1 MKKSFKL
8 ILTIFSIII
17 FIIIICITLSNV
29 SKMIKEGK
37 EIKQI
42 YIESFP
48 KLQYYVGEEADYS
61 GLSLA
66 LVLKNGDI
74 EYIQYNE
81 ETKDE
86 IIITGFDSK
95 KATESKK
102 ITIQY
107 EDVSSTYYI
116 SIKDVPKPDPV
127 LINIKIDV
135 MPKTEYKV
143 GEWLNTEGGMLIKEY
158 NDGSTSRTI
167 IINQYISGW
176 EEAVAGG
183 PGTYTLTITYKEG
196 GVLKKATY
204 DITIKE

>member
-8 ILTIFSIII
+8 FLTIFIIII
-17 FIIIICITLSNV
+17 FIIVICIILSNT
-29 SKMIKEGK
+29 SKLIKEGK

-42 YIESFP
+42 YIEDFP

-66 LVLKNGDI
+66 IVLKNGKI

-81 ETKDE
+81 ETKKQIM
-86 IIITGFDSK
+86 IIGFDST
-95 KATESKK
+95 KATESKE
-102 ITIQY
+102 ITVQY
-107 EDVSSTYYI
+107 KDISSTYYI
-116 SIKDVPKPDPV
+116 TIKEVPKPDPV

-143 GEWLNTEGGMLIKEY
+143 GEWLNTDGGMLIKEY

-167 IINQYISGW
+167 IINQYITGW
-176 EEAVAGG
+176 DEVIEGG
-183 PGTYTLTITYKEG
+183 PGTYTLTINYKEG
-196 GVLKKATY
+196 GVLKKTTY
-204 DITIKE
+204 QITVKE

>member
-176 EEAVAGG
+176 EEAVTGG
-183 PGTYTLTITYKEG
+183 IHP
-196 GVLKKATY
+196 
-204 DITIKE
+204 

>member
-42 YIESFP
+42 YIDSFP

-176 EEAVAGG
+176 EEAVTGG

-196 GVLKKATY
+196 GVLKKTTY